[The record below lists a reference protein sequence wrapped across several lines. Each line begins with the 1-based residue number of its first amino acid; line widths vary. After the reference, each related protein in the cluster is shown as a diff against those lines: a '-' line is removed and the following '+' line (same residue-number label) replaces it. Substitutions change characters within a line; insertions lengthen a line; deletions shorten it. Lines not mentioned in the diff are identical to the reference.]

1 MHLTQMG
8 NRYTLTVYRMD
19 FLVVADA
26 LDVIV
31 YFKREM
37 GATKGLIIL
46 PTRMGLTALVQ
57 SNQQY
62 IVWQRRF

>member
-1 MHLTQMG
+1 
-8 NRYTLTVYRMD
+8 MD

-37 GATKGLIIL
+37 EATKGLIIL
-46 PTRMGLTALVQ
+46 PTRMVLTALVQ